1 MARPAKRSMRELY
14 EMRRLARVEKAKQ
27 QVDEYLKSRS
37 LYQELRDEVVLGRL
51 TPEQAMQ
58 RLREAGYGA

>member
-27 QVDEYLKSRS
+27 KVDEYLKSRS